1 MGYTPR
7 TYRQLCEGRGT
18 DLLKLSEECAKIQTA
33 IDDIGGVGSID
44 LADGKI
50 LLGGEDGFAAAKS
63 VSGDVTITREGA
75 TAIGAGKVTPAML
88 ANGAGWAAL
97 LAAGLGASANY
108 AKTTSGA
115 QTLLAADADDARVAM
130 IVVTV
135 TEAFADGDGGQPTFT
150 IGETDTATKYAATTV
165 FTDAALGSVF
175 VLAGTLTAVKNL
187 IVTGVAA
194 TGTGTG
200 AISVMAMVLPAAA

>member
-33 IDDIGGVGSID
+33 IDGIGG
-44 LADGKI
+44 
-50 LLGGEDGFAAAKS
+50 
-63 VSGDVTITREGA
+63 
-75 TAIGAGKVTPAML
+75 
-88 ANGAGWAAL
+88 GWAAL